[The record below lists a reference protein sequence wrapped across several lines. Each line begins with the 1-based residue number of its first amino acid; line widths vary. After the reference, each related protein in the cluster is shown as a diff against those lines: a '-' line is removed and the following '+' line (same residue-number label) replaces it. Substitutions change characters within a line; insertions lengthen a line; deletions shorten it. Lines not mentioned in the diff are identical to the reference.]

1 MPEKLDSSPVPDFAE
16 QIRLSGR
23 VFVVLG
29 AGNGIGRQVSHAL
42 AQAGAK
48 VGCVDRDPDLAK
60 HVANEIGGHPLTGDI
75 TQRHDVARLAQINR
89 ALQKIDEGTYGL
101 SDISGERIS
110 TARLHA
116 LPEASTTLQEQ
127 QARE

>member
-1 MPEKLDSSPVPDFAE
+1 VAAKFDNTPVPDFAG
-16 QIRLSGR
+16 QLRLSGR

-60 HVANEIGGHPLTGDI
+60 HVAPGPFICRSSGDNRRVFLVRRRQTRRVRVNLASFVVNGGA
-75 TQRHDVARLAQINR
+75 VSA
-89 ALQKIDEGTYGL
+89 
-101 SDISGERIS
+101 
-110 TARLHA
+110 
-116 LPEASTTLQEQ
+116 
-127 QARE
+127 